1 MTIDRISNGPLGPI
15 DPSGGHGRT
24 PAAIGEA
31 SARSVA
37 VAVVG
42 RIAAELSLT
51 GGEGQALGA
60 DPYRLRE
67 LTDAVAQALPGANP
81 AALGELER
89 AIEGL
94 AGAIAADMAGS
105 VDGRT
110 IERIDLAVAGYAPAR
125 EGVDGV
131 TEFLDETA
139 RRVADAR

>member
-15 DPSGGHGRT
+15 DPSGGQGRT

-37 VAVVG
+37 IAVVG
-42 RIAAELSLT
+42 RIAAELSLAD
-51 GGEGQALGA
+51 GQGQALGA

-67 LTDAVAQALPGANP
+67 LTDAVAQALPGSNP

-110 IERIDLAVAGYAPAR
+110 IERLDRAVAGYAPAR

-139 RRVADAR
+139 QRVADAR

>member
-15 DPSGGHGRT
+15 DPSGGQGRT
-24 PAAIGEA
+24 PVAIGEA

-37 VAVVG
+37 IAVVG
-42 RIAAELSLT
+42 RIAAELSIT
-51 GGEGQALGA
+51 GVQDQALGA

-67 LTDAVAQALPGANP
+67 LTGAVAQALPGAGP

-131 TEFLDETA
+131 TEFLNETA
-139 RRVADAR
+139 QRVAGAH

>member
-15 DPSGGHGRT
+15 DPSGSQGRT

-42 RIAAELSLT
+42 RIAAELSMT
-51 GGEGQALGA
+51 GGQGQPLGA
-60 DPYRLRE
+60 DPYRLRA

-81 AALGELER
+81 ASLGELER
-89 AIEGL
+89 AIEEL

-110 IERIDLAVAGYAPAR
+110 IERLDRAVEGYAPAR

-131 TEFLDETA
+131 TEFLNETA
-139 RRVADAR
+139 QRVADAR

>member
-15 DPSGGHGRT
+15 DPSGGQGRT
-24 PAAIGEA
+24 PAVIGEA

-37 VAVVG
+37 VAVIG
-42 RIAAELSLT
+42 RIATELSMS
-51 GGEGQALGA
+51 GGRPEALGA

-67 LTDAVAQALPGANP
+67 LTDAVGQALPGANP
-81 AALGELER
+81 TSLGELER

-105 VDGRT
+105 VDGGT
-110 IERIDLAVAGYAPAR
+110 IERLDLALTGYAPAR

-131 TEFLDETA
+131 TEFLDEAA
-139 RRVADAR
+139 RRVTEAR

>member
-15 DPSGGHGRT
+15 DASRGQGRT

-37 VAVVG
+37 VAVIG
-42 RIAAELSLT
+42 RIATELSVT
-51 GGEGQALGA
+51 GGQAETLGA

-81 AALGELER
+81 ASLGELER

-110 IERIDLAVAGYAPAR
+110 IERIDLAVTGYAPAR

-131 TEFLDETA
+131 TEFLNETA
-139 RRVADAR
+139 QRVTEAR

>member
-15 DPSGGHGRT
+15 DPSGGQGRT

-51 GGEGQALGA
+51 GGQGQTLGA

-67 LTDAVAQALPGANP
+67 LTDAVAHALPGASP
-81 AALGELER
+81 ASLGELEC

-110 IERIDLAVAGYAPAR
+110 IERIDLAVAGCAPAR

-131 TEFLDETA
+131 TEFLNETA
-139 RRVADAR
+139 QRVADAR

>member
-1 MTIDRISNGPLGPI
+1 MTIDRISNGPLGPV
-15 DPSGGHGRT
+15 DPSGGQGRT

-37 VAVVG
+37 IAVVG
-42 RIAAELSLT
+42 RIAAELSMT
-51 GGEGQALGA
+51 SGQAETLGT

-81 AALGELER
+81 ASLGELER
-89 AIEGL
+89 AIGEF
-94 AGAIAADMAGS
+94 AGTIAADMAGS

-131 TEFLDETA
+131 TEFLNETA
-139 RRVADAR
+139 QRVADAH

>member
-15 DPSGGHGRT
+15 DPSGGQGRT
-24 PAAIGEA
+24 PAEIGET

-37 VAVVG
+37 IAVVG
-42 RIAAELSLT
+42 RIAVELSMT
-51 GGEGQALGA
+51 GGQDQALGA

-67 LTDAVAQALPGANP
+67 LTDAVAQALPGAGP

-131 TEFLDETA
+131 TEFLNETA
-139 RRVADAR
+139 QRVADAR